1 MAKANNWTMVAESKF
16 PWERDALDFVRGQ
29 FPAHDPY
36 RAWANF
42 EFIADDGSINEVD
55 LLVFTPQGFF
65 LIEIKSRPGRLF
77 GDAGTW
83 TWETDGRLSTVDNPL
98 IVANLKAKKL
108 RTLLQRQKAFKNK
121 GQPPFVEALVFCSAL
136 DLRNELQG
144 NARFRVCLRDRD
156 AVGETPA
163 RSGIMAAITRRECPG
178 LETYAK
184 GTHDRPMAKVISQA
198 MDQAG
203 IRPSQRMRKVSD
215 YVLEQLIDE
224 GPGYQDWSARHSQI
238 EESKRRVRLYLVR
251 TEATKEDRDTI
262 HRAGLREFQILETL
276 EHPGILRAY
285 NFTEH
290 ELGPALLFEH
300 DPLCVRLDHYLAQRK
315 DKLSIDVQ
323 LDLIRQIAEVVR
335 YAHDKKVIHRGL
347 CPQSILVT
355 NPGSSRP
362 RIRVFNWQV
371 GYRQG
376 TTSAGVSRA
385 VTATSH
391 VDRLVEDAATAYMA
405 PEALTEANTGEHL
418 DVFSL
423 GAIAYHIFSGFSPAT
438 NAVDLSEKLRAT
450 KGLQISSVLNGA
462 NEWLEELI
470 RCATHPVVPDRMGTV
485 ADFLSSLD
493 DVENELTTP
502 EYEYLDD
509 PSRAQIGDLLPGGYM
524 VVRRLGQGACS
535 VALLVERNGQDFV
548 LKVASSPD
556 HNARVKD
563 EADLLS
569 KQEMRH
575 PCIVDIVE
583 PMEVGQYFGF
593 LMRPVYAEKDKRLIE
608 TLGQRLR
615 KEGRLHIDLLQRF
628 GEDLLGV
635 VNHLEEQGIPHR
647 DIKPDNITV
656 GMVGRGDKLHLV
668 LFDFSLSRTPT
679 ENIRA
684 GTTGY
689 LDPLLPLRKPP
700 RWDLHAERYSAAA
713 TLYELTTGTMPKW
726 GDGSTDPSH
735 LGPRTEITIDAEMFD
750 PALREPFTEFF
761 TQAFRRNIAERFDNA
776 EEMLRSWRQ
785 CFEGL
790 DESTSTSDHTD
801 EEVLRELLQQASFD
815 TQIPELGLGAR
826 AANALD
832 RANILTIEDL
842 LTVPMRL
849 LLRLRGVGNKT
860 RREITA
866 AVKILRE
873 RLGKPDR
880 EQQLVPETGAKEPEV
895 IDVASLSVD
904 LLADRLLKTGSRD
917 GETFQ
922 QTVQLLLGLGQAN
935 QPSAISRQLSAVG
948 DQPVDYKLTSDKLI
962 ADRFSWP
969 SQAEIASALDVTR
982 GRIGQIVGK
991 LHERWAKDA
1000 AFTRLRSDLSE
1011 MLSGQG
1017 GVMSSRELSTAL
1029 LVARGSSQD
1038 DPLRTQL
1045 AAGVVRAATEV
1056 ERSMSEPRF
1065 VVRRDKDCVL
1075 IALSSDLAN
1084 YAQRLGDEAD
1094 RSADEDPLLA
1104 PSRVIERLREVPS
1117 PEGVYIP
1124 DARLVRLAA
1133 EVSDHA
1139 AVSSRQELY
1148 PCGMEPAR
1156 ALKLSQGAMLG
1167 QRMLTVA
1174 QIRERVAGRYPE
1186 AAALPDRPVLDEL
1199 LRNAGFD
1206 FHWDSSGKDGGGCY
1220 VSPLRDLISVTSG
1233 SESIQR
1239 QPTLSGQTKAGDVTP
1254 EEADARQFEERLQRS
1269 IREGSYLVLLVNP
1282 KYYDRARSELC
1293 RRFPLQ
1299 LVDFEGV
1306 FLDALHETADKAKV
1320 KWELVLQTDT
1330 RPHEGDWDRL
1340 MMLVGRAMPQVEL
1353 SVISGQMSGR
1363 SNPRSAIIEQ
1373 PSAFS
1378 LQPSAEKRKADD
1390 RSQTAERSIL
1400 LVYPGLLARYD
1411 QMKFL
1416 ETLRDGVTRSHQL
1429 KSCWILLPGDNQ
1441 AMIEGKPVPL
1451 IGPGQRTRIP
1461 ESWLQNLHRGKLTAS
1476 SNDKTT

>member
-16 PWERDALDFVRGQ
+16 PWERDALDFMRGQ
-29 FPAHDPY
+29 FPSHDPY

-83 TWETDGRLSTVDNPL
+83 TWETDGRLFTVDNPL
-98 IVANLKAKKL
+98 IAANLKAKKL

-121 GQPPFVEALVFCSAL
+121 GQPPFVEALVFCSAM

-156 AVGETPA
+156 AVGEAPA
-163 RSGIMAAITRRECPG
+163 RPGIMAAITRRECPG
-178 LETYAK
+178 LEIYAK

-224 GPGYQDWSARHSQI
+224 GPGYQDWIARHSQI

-300 DPLCVRLDHYLAQRK
+300 DPLSVRLDHYLAQKK

-355 NPGSSRP
+355 NPGCSRP
-362 RIRVFNWQV
+362 RIKVFNWQV

-376 TTSAGVSRA
+376 TTSTGVSRA

-391 VDRLVEDAATAYMA
+391 VDRLVDDAATAYMA

-423 GAIAYHIFSGFSPAT
+423 GAIAYHIFSGVSPAA
-438 NAVDLSEKLRAT
+438 NAVELSEKLRAT

-462 NEWLEELI
+462 NEWLQELI
-470 RCATHPVVPDRMGTV
+470 RCATHPVVPDRIGTV
-485 ADFLSSLD
+485 TDFLTNLD

-502 EYEYLDD
+502 EYDSIDD
-509 PSRAQIGDLLPGGYM
+509 PSRAQIGDMLPGGYS

-575 PCIVDIVE
+575 PCIVDLVE
-583 PMEVGQYFGF
+583 SMAVGQYFGF

-647 DIKPDNITV
+647 DIKPDNIAV

-668 LFDFSLSRTPT
+668 LFDFSLARTPT
-679 ENIRA
+679 DNIRA
-684 GTTGY
+684 GTNGY

-700 RWDLHAERYSAAA
+700 RWDLHAERYAAA
-713 TLYELTTGTMPKW
+713 VTLYELTTGTMPKW
-726 GDGSTDPSH
+726 GDGATDPSH
-735 LGPRTEITIDAEMFD
+735 LGPKTEITIDAELFD
-750 PALREPFTEFF
+750 PPALREPFTEFF

-801 EEVLRELLQQASFD
+801 EEVLRELLDQATFD
-815 TQIPELGLGAR
+815 THIPELGLGTR

-832 RANILTIEDL
+832 RANILTVEDL
-842 LTVPMRL
+842 LTVPIRV

-873 RLGKPDR
+873 RLGKPER
-880 EQQLVPETGAKEPEV
+880 EQPLVPETGAEEPEV

-904 LLADRLLKTGSRD
+904 LMADRLLKTGSRD

-922 QTVQLLLGLGQAN
+922 QTVQLLLGLGKSDK
-935 QPSAISRQLSAVG
+935 PSAISGQLSAVG
-948 DQPVDYKLTSDKLI
+948 DQPADYKLTADKLI

-969 SQAEIASALDVTR
+969 SQSEIASALDVTR
-982 GRIGQIVGK
+982 GRIGQIIGK

-1000 AFTRLRSDLSE
+1000 AITRLRSDLAE
-1011 MLSGQG
+1011 VLSGQG
-1017 GVMSSRELSTAL
+1017 GVMSSRELSDAL

-1045 AAGVVRAATEV
+1045 AAAVVRAATEV

-1065 VVRRDKDCVL
+1065 VVRRDKDRVL
-1075 IALSSDLAN
+1075 VALSSDLAN
-1084 YAQRLGDEAD
+1084 YAQRLGEEAD

-1104 PSRVIERLREVPS
+1104 PSRVIERLREVSAPAS
-1117 PEGVYIP
+1117 ASIP

-1133 EVSDHA
+1133 EVSEHA

-1148 PCGMEPAR
+1148 PCGMEAAR
-1156 ALKLSQGAMLG
+1156 ALKLSQGALLG
-1167 QRMLTVA
+1167 QRKLTVA

-1186 AAALPDRPVLDEL
+1186 AAALPERPALDEL

-1206 FHWDSSGKDGGGCY
+1206 FHWDSGGKNGGGCY

-1239 QPTLSGQTKAGDVTP
+1239 QPTLPGHSAAGEVTP

-1269 IREGSYLVLLVNP
+1269 IREGSFLALLVNP
-1282 KYYDRARSELC
+1282 KHYDRARSELC

-1320 KWELVLQTDT
+1320 KWDLVLQTDT
-1330 RPHEGDWDRL
+1330 RPHDGDWDKL
-1340 MMLVGRAMPQVEL
+1340 MMLVGRTMPAVENQL
-1353 SVISGQMSGR
+1353 MAADKTMLVIYS
-1363 SNPRSAIIEQ
+1363 
-1373 PSAFS
+1373 
-1378 LQPSAEKRKADD
+1378 
-1390 RSQTAERSIL
+1390 
-1400 LVYPGLLARYD
+1400 GLLARYD
-1411 QMKFL
+1411 QMDLLSRLSQKVG
-1416 ETLRDGVTRSHQL
+1416 RSDGIPGL
-1429 KSCWILLPGDNQ
+1429 WLLLPGDNV
-1441 AMIEGKPVPL
+1441 AMIDGKPVPL

-1461 ESWLQNLHRGKLTAS
+1461 ESWLENRHRSNGSDDLTQRREGAKEGR
-1476 SNDKTT
+1476 DA

>member
-16 PWERDALDFVRGQ
+16 PWERDALDSMRGQ

-55 LLVFTPQGFF
+55 VLVFTPQGFF
-65 LIEIKSRPGRLF
+65 LIEIKSRPGRLL

-83 TWETDGRLSTVDNPL
+83 TWETDGRLFTVDNPL
-98 IVANLKAKKL
+98 IAANLKAKKL

-121 GQPPFVEALVFCSAL
+121 GQPPFVEALVFCSAM

-163 RSGIMAAITRRECPG
+163 RPGIMAAITRRECPG
-178 LETYAK
+178 LEIYAK

-224 GPGYQDWSARHSQI
+224 GPGYQDWIARHSQI

-300 DPLCVRLDHYLAQRK
+300 DPLSVRLDHYLAQQK

-323 LDLIRQIAEVVR
+323 LDLIRQIAEVIR

-355 NPGSSRP
+355 NPGSERP
-362 RIRVFNWQV
+362 RIKVFNWQV

-376 TTSAGVSRA
+376 TTSTGVSRA

-391 VDRLVEDAATAYMA
+391 VDRLVDDAATAYMA

-423 GAIAYHIFSGFSPAT
+423 GAIAYHIFSGFSPAA
-438 NAVDLSEKLRAT
+438 NAVELSEKLRAT

-462 NEWLEELI
+462 NEWLQELI

-485 ADFLSSLD
+485 TDFLTNLD

-502 EYEYLDD
+502 EYDYIDD
-509 PSRAQIGDLLPGGYM
+509 PSRAQIGDMLPGGYS

-535 VALLVERNGQDFV
+535 VALLVARNGQDFV

-575 PCIVDIVE
+575 PCIVDLVE
-583 PMEVGQYFGF
+583 SMEVGQYFGF

-647 DIKPDNITV
+647 DIKPDNIAV

-679 ENIRA
+679 DNIRA

-700 RWDLHAERYSAAA
+700 RWDLHAERYAAA
-713 TLYELTTGTMPKW
+713 VTLYELTTGTMPKW

-735 LGPRTEITIDAEMFD
+735 LGPKTEITIDAELFD

-790 DESTSTSDHTD
+790 DESGSVSDDSD
-801 EEVLRELLQQASFD
+801 EGVLRELLDQATFD
-815 TQIPELGLGAR
+815 THIPELGLGTR

-832 RANILTIEDL
+832 RANILTVEDL
-842 LTVPMRL
+842 LTVPIRVL
-849 LLRLRGVGNKT
+849 LQLRGVGNKT

-873 RLGKPDR
+873 RLGKPER
-880 EQQLVPETGAKEPEV
+880 EQPLVPETGAEEPEV
-895 IDVASLSVD
+895 IDVANLSVD

-922 QTVQLLLGLGQAN
+922 QTVQLLLGLGKSH
-935 QPSAISRQLSAVG
+935 QPPAISGQLSAVC
-948 DQPVDYKLTSDKLI
+948 DQPADYKLSADQLTT
-962 ADRFSWP
+962 DRFSWP
-969 SQAEIASALDVTR
+969 SQSEIASALDVTR
-982 GRIGQIVGK
+982 GRIGQIIGK

-1000 AFTRLRSDLSE
+1000 AITRLRSDLAE

-1017 GVMSSRELSTAL
+1017 GAMSSRELSAAI

-1045 AAGVVRAATEV
+1045 AAAVVRAATEV

-1065 VVRRDKDCVL
+1065 LVRRDNDRVL
-1075 IALSSDLAN
+1075 IALSSDLAS
-1084 YAQRLGDEAD
+1084 YAQRLGEEAD
-1094 RSADEDPLLA
+1094 RTADEDPLLA
-1104 PSRVIERLREVPS
+1104 PSRVIERLREVPAPAS
-1117 PEGVYIP
+1117 VTIP

-1133 EVSDHA
+1133 EVSEHA

-1148 PCGMEPAR
+1148 PCGMEAAR
-1156 ALKLSQGAMLG
+1156 ALKLSQGALLG

-1174 QIRERVAGRYPE
+1174 QIRDRVGGRYPE
-1186 AAALPDRPVLDEL
+1186 AATLPERPALDEL

-1206 FHWDSSGKDGGGCY
+1206 FQWDSSGKDGGGCY
-1220 VSPLRDLISVTSG
+1220 VSPLRDLLSVTSG

-1239 QPTLSGQTKAGDVTP
+1239 QQTQPGQSAAGEVTP

-1269 IREGSYLVLLVNP
+1269 IREGSFLALLVNP
-1282 KYYDRARSELC
+1282 KHYDRARSELC

-1306 FLDALHETADKAKV
+1306 FLDALYETADKAKV
-1320 KWELVLQTDT
+1320 KWDLVLQTDT
-1330 RPHEGDWDRL
+1330 KPHDGDWDKL
-1340 MMLVGRAMPQVEL
+1340 MMLVGRAMPAVETQL
-1353 SVISGQMSGR
+1353 LAADRTMLVIYS
-1363 SNPRSAIIEQ
+1363 
-1373 PSAFS
+1373 
-1378 LQPSAEKRKADD
+1378 
-1390 RSQTAERSIL
+1390 
-1400 LVYPGLLARYD
+1400 GLLARYD
-1411 QMKFL
+1411 QMDLLSRLSQKVG
-1416 ETLRDGVTRSHQL
+1416 RSDGIPGL
-1429 KSCWILLPGDNQ
+1429 WLLLPGDNV
-1441 AMIEGKPVPL
+1441 AMIDGKPVPL

-1461 ESWLQNLHRGKLTAS
+1461 ESWLENRHRSNQS
-1476 SNDKTT
+1476 SVVSDQSEEVIHANFP